1 MRLLG
6 NVQHWSMLI
15 WFSYQCSVFLP
26 ILPDAFSLFLQNINF
41 RKKKLRSGKIPYSR
55 MKDFQNGIYSLL
67 FLESYC
73 CCSPDSVMVAEMQV
87 QGWKVGRWLGSISLH
102 VLSKISTSE
111 YLNPS
116 LEQRKQCNSF
126 REISLIFARV
136 KFSLFLHPRKM
147 LLSSSLEK

>member
-1 MRLLG
+1 MCNIG
-6 NVQHWSMLI
+6 PCCFDSVINVLC
-15 WFSYQCSVFLP
+15 SYLYCWMF
-26 ILPDAFSLFLQNINF
+26 FSLFLQNINF
-41 RKKKLRSGKIPYSR
+41 GKKKLRNGKIPYSR

-102 VLSKISTSE
+102 VLSEISTSE

-116 LEQRKQCNSF
+116 LEQRKQCNLS